1 MLILGLLLVALG
13 ALAIIVALFEATGD
27 VSVFGN
33 DLTAATVFIFG
44 VGAGVA
50 ILFGIS
56 VIKFGT
62 KRSLQRRRESKEL
75 QELSHKLEKAEA
87 ERNHDHDRSDDPR
100 V

>member
-13 ALAIIVALFEATGD
+13 FLAIFVALFEATGD
-27 VSVFGN
+27 VIVFGN
-33 DLTAATVFIFG
+33 DLTAFTVFLFG

-50 ILFGIS
+50 ILFGFS

-75 QELSHKLEKAEA
+75 QELSHRLEKAEA
-87 ERNHDHDRSDDPR
+87 ERKHDEHDEGTKL
-100 V
+100 

>member
-13 ALAIIVALFEATGD
+13 ALAIIVAIFEATGD
-27 VSVFGN
+27 VAVFGN
-33 DLTAATVFIFG
+33 DLTAATVFLFG

-62 KRSLQRRRESKEL
+62 KRSLQRRRESKEMH
-75 QELSHKLEKAEA
+75 ELSHKLERAEA
-87 ERNHDHDRSDDPR
+87 ERNHNEHDEGTKR
-100 V
+100 

>member
-1 MLILGLLLVALG
+1 MVILGLLLVLVG
-13 ALAIIVALFEATGD
+13 ALAVIVALFEATGD

-33 DLTAATVFIFG
+33 DLTAATVFLFG

-62 KRSLQRRRESKEL
+62 RRSLQRRRESKEL
-75 QELSHKLEKAEA
+75 QELSQKLERAEA
-87 ERNHDHDRSDDPR
+87 ERNHDDDTNTKL
-100 V
+100 